1 MYADILGRDARIIVD
16 KFYLGDKILD
26 SFMNLFTKD
35 EKESILNTK
44 KMKKNC
50 KNWFCA
56 CMAFMSLFFCIML
69 MLKV

>member
-1 MYADILGRDARIIVD
+1 MYADILGRDARIIVG

-44 KMKKNC
+44 KK
-50 KNWFCA
+50 
-56 CMAFMSLFFCIML
+56 
-69 MLKV
+69 